1 MDLKARHLPLIL
13 LGGIVGASVGWL
25 VSFLFKEGAF
35 PPLDGS
41 VGLHE
46 AGRLLGAIGGVA
58 IAVLITIA
66 RAARD
71 LHAKPASYIIGLHGW
86 GSMLL
91 GHSDMR
97 PDGSYVATEWFT
109 IVWIPIFP
117 VCRYRV
123 IKNEEAVNPLDPI
136 HREYTILE
144 KMPLSVVTAGIGYT
158 IMTCL
163 WLLAVGFAFVIFR

>member
-25 VSFLFKEGAF
+25 ASFLFKAGTF
-35 PPLDGS
+35 PPLERAGS
-41 VGLHE
+41 LHE
-46 AGRLLGAIGGVA
+46 AARILGGIAGVA

-71 LHAKPASYIIGLHGW
+71 PHAKPASYLIELHGW
-86 GSMLL
+86 GSRLF
-91 GHSDMR
+91 GHSDIR

-109 IVWIPIFP
+109 IAWIPVFP

-123 IKNEEAVNPLDPI
+123 IKNEEAVNPLNPI
-136 HREYTILE
+136 HQEYTILE
-144 KMPLSVVTAGIGYT
+144 KMQLSVVTAGIGYT
-158 IMTCL
+158 IMTGL